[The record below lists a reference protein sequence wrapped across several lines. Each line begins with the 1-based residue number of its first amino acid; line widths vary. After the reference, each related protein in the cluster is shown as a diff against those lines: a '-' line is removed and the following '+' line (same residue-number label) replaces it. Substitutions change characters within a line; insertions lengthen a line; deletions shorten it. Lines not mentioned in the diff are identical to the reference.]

1 MRTER
6 DTRHLTYHPEDLT
19 SHRIN
24 RGATRSYSDL
34 ALLHNCNAVDCI
46 GHHNNDSSL
55 KADIVAILVQERHP
69 HLPEVTTA
77 TEIPRKRK
85 RCEKRPSN
93 SGNKTYHTCPVC
105 LKGQLR
111 LTSRALVGP
120 NTLEPR
126 GRQNLL
132 QPGKLRGLSAPWTVR
147 RLSSSL
153 GPLQY
158 PELDEK
164 IMAARQ
170 KDMPVSDM
178 PNPFEREKAQCVLC
192 RLKLTP
198 DYKNAKLLSQ
208 FVSPYTGR
216 IYGRHITGLC
226 LRQQQLVE
234 EEIIKSQN
242 VGFMAYYLKQV
253 EFLHDPKLF
262 DPERPIRNHRF

>member
-1 MRTER
+1 MTTER
-6 DTRHLTYHPEDLT
+6 DTRHLTYH
-19 SHRIN
+19 SIN

-34 ALLHNCNAVDCI
+34 ALLHNCNAVDC
-46 GHHNNDSSL
+46 
-55 KADIVAILVQERHP
+55 
-69 HLPEVTTA
+69 T
-77 TEIPRKRK
+77 
-85 RCEKRPSN
+85 
-93 SGNKTYHTCPVC
+93 
-105 LKGQLR
+105 
-111 LTSRALVGP
+111 
-120 NTLEPR
+120 
-126 GRQNLL
+126 
-132 QPGKLRGLSAPWTVR
+132 GKLRGLSAQWTVR

-153 GPLQY
+153 SPLQY

-164 IMAARQ
+164 IVAARQ
-170 KDMPVSDM
+170 KDMPISDM
-178 PNPFEREKAQCVLC
+178 PNPFEREKAQCILC

-226 LRQQQLVE
+226 LRQQQMVE